1 MKYKNNV
8 GIVNAYFRTAFGF
21 TLLSWAT
28 AKMVK
33 KPWCKS
39 YLFVAVFAS
48 LNIAEGLVRYCP
60 IKDILGIGQ
69 TNQQD
74 NSQADQDMLS
84 FQEPIIP
91 YSHL

>member
-8 GIVNAYFRTAFGF
+8 GIVNAYCRTALGF

-39 YLFVAVFAS
+39 YLFVAAFAA
-48 LNIAEGLVRYCP
+48 LNISEGLVKYCP
-60 IKDILGIGQ
+60 IKDFFGIGQ
-69 TNQQD
+69 TNDQNQ
-74 NSQADQDMLS
+74 SKADKDIPS